1 MKATT
6 TLLAA
11 ALLSAPV
18 FAAADADFAT
28 LPTLSAKR
36 LSGALTAGYET
47 HYSGR
52 GMAPTNDITE
62 GEGSEMIALQYSY
75 DMGTKSRWSW
85 EGAVVYRMI
94 SSGHTLYGN
103 PTLGGAAAVGAA
115 QNAWANSP
123 VGSTVPWG
131 TTGAIPGAL
140 LPSFGGATTWEEAQQ
155 NAVNQ
160 AMQHHIKQANI
171 ENEFIVQNGPKYTT
185 KYWNVALGH
194 TFVHGGMLGVMA
206 KHYRDQGASCIN
218 EVFIRPEVTPFPW
231 LSIGCDTRFS
241 FQGITGWWFIPD
253 VTFKAPIIGTPE
265 DVKLAGVV
273 QFGMSATADYY
284 AAPYFACDNGSQAF
298 WIKVSTPW
306 FVTPDFIITPSV
318 SFNWLGK
325 GGEHANVQSE
335 YCAYS
340 GNPSNVPFEN
350 FRIIGGLMAT
360 YKF

>member
-6 TLLAA
+6 ILLAA

-47 HYSGR
+47 NYSGR
-52 GMAPTNDITE
+52 GMAPTNAITE
-62 GEGSEMIALQYSY
+62 GEGSELIALQYSY

-103 PTLGGAAAVGAA
+103 PTVGGLGIT
-115 QNAWANSP
+115 P
-123 VGSTVPWG
+123 
-131 TTGAIPGAL
+131 
-140 LPSFGGATTWEEAQQ
+140 
-155 NAVNQ
+155 
-160 AMQHHIKQANI
+160 IKQANI
-171 ENEFIVQNGPKYTT
+171 ENEFMVQNGPKYTT
-185 KYWNVALGH
+185 QYWNVALGH

-231 LSIGCDTRFS
+231 LSIGCDARFS

-335 YCAYS
+335 YCLYS
-340 GNPSNVPFEN
+340 RNPSNVPFEN

>member
-6 TLLAA
+6 ILLAA

-47 HYSGR
+47 HYTGR

-103 PTLGGAAAVGAA
+103 PTFGGQGAVTAAALKYTQMTAG
-115 QNAWANSP
+115 
-123 VGSTVPWG
+123 
-131 TTGAIPGAL
+131 TGAPAWNN
-140 LPSFGGATTWEEAQQ
+140 LPQAIQQ
-155 NAVNQ
+155 QFVHKAEQ
-160 AMQHHIKQANI
+160 TPIKQANI
-171 ENEFIVQNGPKYTT
+171 ENEFVVQNGPKYTT

-325 GGEHANVQSE
+325 GGEHANGQSE
-335 YCAYS
+335 YRAYS
-340 GNPSNVPFEN
+340 GNPSNVPFED

>member
-47 HYSGR
+47 NYTGR
-52 GMAPTNDITE
+52 GMAPTNAITE

-103 PTLGGAAAVGAA
+103 PTFGSSVAEGLVLQNVGLNAAQWAALQAAAAAGDPTSAARVAALQGAM
-115 QNAWANSP
+115 NDLDNRP
-123 VGSTVPWG
+123 
-131 TTGAIPGAL
+131 
-140 LPSFGGATTWEEAQQ
+140 
-155 NAVNQ
+155 
-160 AMQHHIKQANI
+160 IKQANI

-206 KHYRDQGASCIN
+206 KHYRDQGASCVN

-231 LSIGCDTRFS
+231 LSIGCDARFS

-284 AAPYFACDNGSQAF
+284 RGQYFACDNGSQAF

-325 GGEHANVQSE
+325 GGEHANGMSE
-335 YCAYS
+335 YRKYS
-340 GNPSNVPFEN
+340 GNEANVPFED

>member
-47 HYSGR
+47 NYTGR
-52 GMAPTNDITE
+52 GMAPTNAITE

-75 DMGTKSRWSW
+75 DMGSKSRWSW
-85 EGAVVYRMI
+85 EGAIVYRMI

-103 PTLGGAAAVGAA
+103 PTFGGQGAVAAAA
-115 QNAWANSP
+115 
-123 VGSTVPWG
+123 STVNNTLNNLRQTSGVDYWNL
-131 TTGAIPGAL
+131 AL
-140 LPSFGGATTWEEAQQ
+140 TDEQRAGYVAAAEQTP
-155 NAVNQ
+155 
-160 AMQHHIKQANI
+160 IKQANI

-185 KYWNVALGH
+185 QYWNVALGH
-194 TFVHGGMLGVMA
+194 TFIHGGMLGVMA
-206 KHYRDQGASCIN
+206 KHYRDQGASCVN

-231 LSIGCDTRFS
+231 LSIGCDVRFS
-241 FQGITGWWFIPD
+241 FQGITGWWFVPD
-253 VTFKAPIIGTPE
+253 VTFKAPLIGTPE

-306 FVTPDFIITPSV
+306 FVTPNFILTPSV

-325 GGEHANVQSE
+325 GGEHANGQSE
-335 YCAYS
+335 YRFYS
-340 GNPSNVPFEN
+340 GSDANVPFED

>member
-47 HYSGR
+47 HYTGR

-103 PTLGGAAAVGAA
+103 PKFSSDRLAAGEIYGRLQGILDAGGTLNSQQQAAYQALQQAGAA
-115 QNAWANSP
+115 
-123 VGSTVPWG
+123 TVYNN
-131 TTGAIPGAL
+131 
-140 LPSFGGATTWEEAQQ
+140 GGR
-155 NAVNQ
+155 
-160 AMQHHIKQANI
+160 IKQANI

-206 KHYRDQGASCIN
+206 KHYRDQGASCVN

-325 GGEHANVQSE
+325 GGEHANGQSE
-335 YCAYS
+335 YRAYS
-340 GNPSNVPFEN
+340 GNPSNVPFED